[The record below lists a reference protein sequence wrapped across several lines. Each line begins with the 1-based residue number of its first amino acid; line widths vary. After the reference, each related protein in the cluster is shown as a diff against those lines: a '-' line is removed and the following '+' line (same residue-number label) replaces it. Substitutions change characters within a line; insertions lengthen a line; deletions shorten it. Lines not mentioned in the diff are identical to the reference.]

1 MELLTLGQRS
11 PVVKAYPYL
20 LRRAYYFTNL
30 FVVLTILAIFAYQK
44 WQVIE
49 ARRQASQSGRT
60 TGIILT
66 YAQLGPPPSIKG
78 DEPYSKSTEDEVPG
92 RRLGQP
98 KPVKDSLAVQ
108 ETAPTQTE
116 MPGPTESFSGRLIFV
131 NQLEVEPMP
140 IYRVDVVPVLIKQ
153 VAPVYPEAAKKAGLQ
168 GTVVV
173 EGIVNTD
180 GSMINLVIRSSSGL
194 PLLDSAALFTVSQYR
209 FTPGRQ
215 KGRAIPVIITI
226 PVEFKHS
233 AGVRK

>member
-1 MELLTLGQRS
+1 MLSQRS
-11 PVVKAYPYL
+11 PLIGAYPYL
-20 LRRAYYFTNL
+20 LRRAYYLTNL
-30 FVVLTILAIFAYQK
+30 ILLLAVVSVVAYQR
-44 WQVIE
+44 WQVVE
-49 ARRQASQSGRT
+49 ARRQASRSGRT

-78 DEPYSKSTEDEVPG
+78 DEPYSKSTADELPG

-108 ETAPTQTE
+108 ETAPTQAE
-116 MPGPTESFSGRLIFV
+116 MPGPGENFSGRLIFV

-140 IYRVDVVPVLIKQ
+140 IYRVDIVPVLIRQ
-153 VAPVYPEAAKKAGLQ
+153 VAPVYPEAAKKARLQ

-180 GSMINLVIRSSSGL
+180 GSMINLTVRSSSGL
-194 PLLDSAALFTVSQYR
+194 PLLDSAALVTVSQYR

-215 KGRAIPVIITI
+215 KDQAIPVIITI
-226 PVEFKHS
+226 PIEFKR
-233 AGVRK
+233 AGGG